1 MVRIIIDASALSA
14 QQRIDYTAELDRN
27 MGIANPYSD
36 NPLYI
41 DLYTDHPEKLI
52 LPPGAKVVSRHG

>member
-27 MGIANPYSD
+27 MGIANPYAG

-41 DLYTDHPEKLI
+41 DLYTDHPEQLI
-52 LPPGAKVVSRHG
+52 LPPGAAIVSHHG